1 MPELL
6 ADDQITAALDALP
19 GWSCQDNRLIKAVPV
34 AGDSQDQLEKA
45 VMELADQLDHHP
57 EVERGGDEMRFQLW
71 THSAGGI
78 TDKDVELAA
87 RIDEVLSGRSS
98 TGD

>member
-6 ADDQITAALDALP
+6 ADDQISAALESLP
-19 GWSCQDNRLIKAVPV
+19 GWSARDNKLVKVVQVPN
-34 AGDSQDQLEKA
+34 DSHDQLEKA
-45 VMELADQLDHHP
+45 VAELADQLNHHP
-57 EVERGGDEMRFQLW
+57 EVDRHSDEMEFQLW

-87 RIDEVLSGRSS
+87 RIDEALSGRAS
-98 TGD
+98 TGE